1 MKFVVILAFSFFNY
15 YFMGSTIQSWV
26 QDVRV
31 NYVFVGKSKS
41 KHIFY
46 AFES

>member
-1 MKFVVILAFSFFNY
+1 MKFVVILAFSFFSY
-15 YFMGSTIQSWV
+15 YLMGSTIQSWV

-31 NYVFVGKSKS
+31 NYVFVGNMSQNAF
-41 KHIFY
+41 FY